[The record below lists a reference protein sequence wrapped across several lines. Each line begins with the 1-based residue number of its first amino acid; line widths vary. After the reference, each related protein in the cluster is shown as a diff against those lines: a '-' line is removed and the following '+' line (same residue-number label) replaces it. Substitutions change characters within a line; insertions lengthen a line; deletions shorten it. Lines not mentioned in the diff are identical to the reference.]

1 MLRLGPKC
9 FGGELSY
16 YYEGGAEQD
25 VCLRLNNNE
34 TRHDQ
39 KAVLWQVFEIK

>member
-9 FGGELSY
+9 FVGELSY
-16 YYEGGAEQD
+16 YYEGGAEPD
-25 VCLRLNNNE
+25 VCLRLSNNE

-39 KAVLWQVFEIK
+39 KAVL